1 MTKRKKRQM
10 KLDNDINK
18 ESEAAKRQRM
28 CGSKIQY
35 DSDLEA
41 LAWGRESNERRNENK
56 EWDTY
61 FCKYCHKWH
70 LTNIGD

>member
-1 MTKRKKRQM
+1 MTRRKKRQL
-10 KLDNDINK
+10 KIDQQHG
-18 ESEAAKRQRM
+18 SEQRALHRSKM

-61 FCKYCHKWH
+61 FCEYCHKWH
-70 LTNIGD
+70 LTNKGK